1 VVKKSY
7 QKKNSNLLFP
17 GDPDFDY
24 YLATLPPNWKQ
35 NMHQNQGQCA
45 FVAEPGSGILRP
57 ANSVELTEYIE
68 GGEYDERLAEIDE
81 LEQYRD

>member
-1 VVKKSY
+1 MAENLY
-7 QKKNSNLLFP
+7 QEQRSNLLYP

-35 NMHQNQGQCA
+35 NLHQNQGQCA

-57 ANSVELTEYIE
+57 ANPSELADYLE
-68 GGEYDERLAEIDE
+68 GGEYEERLEEIDGME
-81 LEQYRD
+81 YVRE